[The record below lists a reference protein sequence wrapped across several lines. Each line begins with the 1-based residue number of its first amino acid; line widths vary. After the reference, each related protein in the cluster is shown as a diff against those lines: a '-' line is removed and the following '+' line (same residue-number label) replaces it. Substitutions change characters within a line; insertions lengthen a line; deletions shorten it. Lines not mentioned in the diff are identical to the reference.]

1 MGDARARKMN
11 RPPRFALESLP
22 DAEGVAWV
30 TGGELHHMRDV
41 MRLQPGARVTLLGA
55 DGVEH
60 QGALV
65 KYERTGAAV
74 RIDSRAAPR
83 AAARIILAVA
93 IIKGPRMDFLV
104 EKAAELGAAE
114 LWPLVT
120 ARGLVR
126 APGAER
132 LARWRRLASAAAKQS
147 LAPQPMTVH
156 APIEFMHLIRAVPP
170 DTLAIICSAG
180 ARPLGDIL
188 TEAGPRAL
196 LLACGPEGDFEP
208 AECEAADAS
217 GFVAAGLGPNRLRSE
232 TAALAAV
239 SVAAERMNRGA

>member
-1 MGDARARKMN
+1 MN
-11 RPPRFALESLP
+11 RPPRFAFESPP
-22 DAEGVAWV
+22 DADGVAWV

-41 MRLQPGARVTLLGA
+41 MRLQPGARVALLDPGGA
-55 DGVEH
+55 EY
-60 QGALV
+60 QGAIV
-65 KYERTGAAV
+65 KYERARGAV
-74 RIDSRAAPR
+74 KVDSRAAPR
-83 AAARIILAVA
+83 AAARIVLAAA
-93 IIKGPRMDFLV
+93 IIKGPRMDFVV

-147 LAPQPMTVH
+147 LAPVPMTVH
-156 APIEFMHLIRAVPP
+156 APIELMHLIRAVPA
-170 DTLAIICSAG
+170 DTLAIMCSAG

-188 TEAGPRAL
+188 SDAKPQAV

-208 AECEAADAS
+208 AESEAAAAS

-239 SVAAERMNRGA
+239 SIATERMNRDA